1 VRYFKLLGLLVI
13 AFQLSACG
21 LLDASWD
28 DASEKAAV
36 SVLKPVSDQR
46 QYRYTELG
54 NGLKVV
60 LISDAG
66 ADKAAA
72 SLDVN
77 VGSRQDPQNYQGLA
91 HFLEHMLFLGTE
103 KYPVAGAYQEFITA
117 HGGSHNAF
125 TSFEHTN
132 YFFDISADSLEP
144 ALDQFAQFFVAPLFN
159 AEYVQREVNAVNSEY
174 RARIRDDQRR
184 ELAVFKAQVNQAHP
198 FAKFSVGNLDTLHST
213 DEVALREQLLA
224 FYRKN
229 YSSNIMTLT
238 VIGKESLDELEALV
252 VPKFADVVNRS
263 RYLAPITV
271 PLFNAGDLPRWV
283 NIQPVQNRRSLSINF
298 PVPDAEKY
306 WHSKPLN
313 YIGNIL
319 GHEGAGSLLS
329 VLKARGWVD
338 SLSAGQSFDYQ
349 GGALFGVDV
358 ALTESGLKHVDDIVG
373 LVYQSIAQ
381 LRSNGIDAWRFD
393 EQAGLANQQFMFR
406 AQPAAINEVV
416 QLSMGLQRYPAREL
430 LRGPYLMDQ
439 YTPELLGEFLA
450 AMTPE
455 NSFISLV
462 APDVKVDIE
471 IPRYQVAYGERKVS
485 AEQLAALA
493 SENTAELTLPVKNN
507 FIASDFSL
515 KKGDGSAIP
524 KLISS
529 SPIELWLSTDDVFEL
544 PKGRVYLL
552 LESEDVV
559 ADADRRA
566 ESDLWLRMVK
576 DQLNELA
583 YPAQLA
589 GLDFDVSV
597 GWRGIQISIGGYN
610 QKQGELLRKL
620 LTVLKNPEWQESRFA
635 RLKAQRLRQFENTRR
650 QSPYQQVVAELPR
663 LLNRENPGLDAY
675 EAATKAA
682 DLASVAAHVETVM
695 KDLRLRMLVDGN
707 FSEDDAKSLANVVTS
722 TLPLS
727 AESRTSAQF
736 ITHLPTGTALRKIA
750 AEHDDSAVLLYL
762 QSAAK
767 GMQARVAMGLTAQM
781 LSADFYHKLRTEKQL
796 GYVVSA
802 SVYPQREVAGL
813 IFLVQSPV
821 LDPASVQSEING
833 YIEQW
838 LKTGID
844 EAGFEKHKAGL
855 LLRLAEQPENLWD
868 AADRHWQD
876 LLDNYP
882 KFDSRERLVSALQ
895 GLTYAEWLTAT
906 RRDLGVEQRAML
918 VYNSG
923 KWPQSVPKG
932 KPIGEPEIYKANLP
946 AYQFK

>member
-1 VRYFKLLGLLVI
+1 MRYLKSAVFFVFT
-13 AFQLSACG
+13 FQLAACSW
-21 LLDASWD
+21 LNLEPDTDA
-28 DASEKAAV
+28 
-36 SVLKPVSDQR
+36 VLKPLSDQR
-46 QYRYTELG
+46 EYRYTQLE

-77 VGSRQDPQNYQGLA
+77 VGSRQDPQDYQGLA

-103 KYPVAGAYQEFITA
+103 KYPDAGAYQAFITA

-184 ELAVFKAQVNQAHP
+184 ELAVFKAQVNQNHP
-198 FAKFSVGNLDTLHST
+198 FAKFSVGNLDTLQVSN
-213 DEVALREQLLA
+213 EAALREQLLA

-229 YSSNIMTLT
+229 YSANIMTLT
-238 VIGKESLDELEALV
+238 VIGRESLDELEALV
-252 VPKFADVVNRS
+252 LPKFSGVENRS
-263 RYLAPITV
+263 RHLAPIDA
-271 PLFNAGDLPRWV
+271 PLFNAGDLPRWI
-283 NIQPVQNRRSLSINF
+283 NIQPVQNRRSLSVNF

-319 GHEGAGSLLS
+319 GHEGSGSLLS
-329 VLKARGWVD
+329 VLKARGWAD

-358 ALTESGLKHVDDIVG
+358 ALTESGLKHVDEITG
-373 LVYQSIAQ
+373 LIYENIAK
-381 LRSNGIDAWRFD
+381 LRNKGIDAWRFE
-393 EQAGLANQQFMFR
+393 EQAGLAKQEFMFR

-416 QLSMGLQRYPAREL
+416 QLSMGLQKFPAQEL
-430 LRGPYLMDQ
+430 LRGPYLMDE
-439 YTPELLGEFLA
+439 YRPELLGEFLA

-471 IPRYQVAYGERKVS
+471 IPRYQVSYGVRDIS
-485 AEQLAALA
+485 AEQLAAF
-493 SENTAELTLPVKNN
+493 SPTDTAGLDLPAKNN

-515 KKGDGSAIP
+515 KKAKGAAGPS
-524 KLISS
+524 LVSS
-529 SPIELWLSTDDVFEL
+529 SPLELWLNTDDVFEL
-544 PKGRVYLL
+544 PKGRLYLL
-552 LESEDVV
+552 LESDKAV
-559 ADADRRA
+559 ADAEHRA
-566 ESDLWLRMVK
+566 KSDLWLRMVK

-597 GWRGIQISIGGYN
+597 GWRGIEINIGGFN
-610 QKQGELLRKL
+610 QKQDELLREL
-620 LTVLKNPEWQESRFA
+620 LAVLKNPEWQQSRFT
-635 RLKAQRLRQFENTRR
+635 RLKEQRLRQFENARR

-663 LLNRENPGLDAY
+663 MLNRETPGLSAH
-675 EAATKAA
+675 EAATKTADMAA
-682 DLASVAAHVETVM
+682 VATHVKEVM
-695 KDLRLRMLVDGN
+695 SGLHLRMLVDGN
-707 FSEDDAKSLANVVTS
+707 FSEADAKSLAEVVT
-722 TLPLS
+722 TALPTAVETRS
-727 AESRTSAQF
+727 PAQF
-736 ITHLPTGTALRKIA
+736 ISHLPEGTALRQIA
-750 AEHDDSAVLLYL
+750 AEHDDSAVLLYV
-762 QSAAK
+762 QSAVK
-767 GMQARVAMGLTAQM
+767 GLQARVAMGLTAQM
-781 LSADFYHKLRTEKQL
+781 MSADFYHQLRTEKQL

-802 SVYPQREVAGL
+802 SVYPQREVAGM

-821 LDPASVQSEING
+821 LDPASVQGEINN
-833 YIEQW
+833 YIQQW
-838 LKTGID
+838 LKNGVD
-844 EAGFEKHKAGL
+844 QASFEKHKAGL

-868 AADRHWQD
+868 AANRHWQD
-876 LLDNYP
+876 LLDDYL
-882 KFDSRERLVSALQ
+882 KFNSRELLVGALEE
-895 GLTYAEWLTAT
+895 LTYGDWLAVTQ
-906 RRDLGVEQRAML
+906 RDLGSAEQRALL
-918 VYNSG
+918 VYNAG
-923 KWPQSVPKG
+923 KWPESTPKG
-932 KPIGEPEIYKANLP
+932 KPSGEPDEFKAALP
-946 AYQFK
+946 TYRFE